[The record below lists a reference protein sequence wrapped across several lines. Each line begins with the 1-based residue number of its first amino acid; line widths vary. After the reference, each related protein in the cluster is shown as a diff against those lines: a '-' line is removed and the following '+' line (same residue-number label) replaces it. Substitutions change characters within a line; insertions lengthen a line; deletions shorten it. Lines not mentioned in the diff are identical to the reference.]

1 MDQMK
6 KNKNK
11 NKAVEKMYQFLFSRT
26 AVVGILLFIQVF
38 IITDLLI
45 MLSEYFIPLLA
56 ISWVVTFI
64 VIVQMLNRRGN
75 PAFKQTWTIIIL
87 AIPIVGVFFYLFCRF
102 QVGEKKI
109 HERLDELWIQIRP
122 ILTQDDKTIKRLY
135 EKKTPHI
142 KVANYLYKQAGYP
155 IYDNTE
161 VVFYRLGE
169 EKLEGLLE
177 ELKKAEKFIFMEYF
191 IIEFGYMWDSV
202 LTVLKQKVAEGVE
215 VRLMYDGTNTISYLP
230 YDYYKQMRKLGI
242 NCKVFNPIQP
252 ILTTSQNN
260 RDHRKICV
268 IDGNVGFTGGIN
280 LGDEY
285 INRIE
290 RFGHWKDTAVMLRG
304 EAVKSLT
311 MMFLQLWNMEEKTS
325 DNYKKYIPTKNGVS
339 SSQTG
344 FVLPYGDIP
353 MDSEDVGEQVYA
365 HIINNAQRYVHIMTP
380 YLILDNEMLTN
391 LTGAAKSGIEV
402 IIIMPHIPDKGYA
415 FAVAKTYYEELI
427 QAGVQIYE
435 YTPGFVHAKIFVS
448 DDSVAT
454 VGTINLDYRSLYL
467 HYECGVFIYENPIV
481 RDIELDFQETL
492 SKCVKISILDIKSR
506 DIKTKVIGNVLR
518 VLAPLM

>member
-1 MDQMK
+1 MNSQG
-6 KNKNK
+6 K
-11 NKAVEKMYQFLFSRT
+11 NKALEKIFQLVFSRT
-26 AVVGILLFIQVF
+26 AVIVFLIALQIFLITEGLILLA
-38 IITDLLI
+38 
-45 MLSEYFIPLLA
+45 EYFITA
-56 ISWVVTFI
+56 IIISWVLTAIII
-64 VIVQMLNRRGN
+64 VRMLNRRGN

-87 AIPIVGVFFYLFCRF
+87 AIPIIGVFFYLFCRF
-102 QVGEKKI
+102 QIGEKKI
-109 HERLDELWIQIRP
+109 HERLDELWLQIRP
-122 ILTQDDKTIKRLY
+122 ILVQDELAVKKLKAKR
-135 EKKTPHI
+135 TPHI
-142 KVANYLYKQAGYP
+142 KVANYLYQQAGYP
-155 IYDNTE
+155 IYDDTE
-161 VVFYRLGE
+161 VKYYRLGE
-169 EKLEGLLE
+169 EKLAGLVE

-191 IIEFGYMWDSV
+191 IIEFGYMWEAILD
-202 LTVLKQKVAEGVE
+202 VLKKKVTEGVE

-230 YDYYKQMRKLGI
+230 YDYYKQMQELGI
-242 NCKVFNPIQP
+242 NCKVFNPIRP

-285 INRIE
+285 INKIE
-290 RFGHWKDTAVMLRG
+290 RFGHWKDTAVMLKG

-311 MMFLQLWNMEEKTS
+311 MMFLQLWNMDEKQ
-325 DNYKKYIPTKNGVS
+325 DDYYLKYIPTNIGVK
-339 SSQTG
+339 TMEKG

-391 LTGAAKSGIEV
+391 LTGAAKSGVEV
-402 IIIMPHIPDKGYA
+402 IIIMPHIPDKWYA

-448 DDSVAT
+448 DDNTAT

-467 HYECGVFIYENPIV
+467 HYECGVFIYENSVV
-481 RDIELDFQETL
+481 REIEVDFQDTL
-492 SKCVKISILDIKSR
+492 SKSMKMSLLDVKNRSVA
-506 DIKTKVIGNVLR
+506 TKVVGNVLR